1 MNIERL
7 NNYIRDGG
15 DPNEVSIEIDPS
27 FRQKAAINYYSVQE
41 ERRRKRYGWLYGDS
55 EKINSDMFK

>member
-1 MNIERL
+1 MSIEEL

-27 FRQKAAINYYSVQE
+27 FRQNATITYFSIQE
-41 ERRRKRYGWLYGDS
+41 ERRRQRNGKRVKWLYGDP
-55 EKINSDMFK
+55 EEIN